1 LPDSGA
7 RNIDSLLDQ
16 QILPVLSREL
26 LVRVSQAQTLHAVRL
41 SYSDDGGIAVD
52 FDDDLEYA
60 PSDVHAVLINEGVA
74 P

>member
-1 LPDSGA
+1 LPDVGA

-26 LVRVSQAQTLHAVRL
+26 LMRVAQAQTVHAVRL
-41 SYSDDGGIAVD
+41 SYSDETGIAVD
-52 FDDDLEYA
+52 FDDDFDYA
-60 PSDVHAVLINEGVA
+60 ANDVHAVSISEDVT